1 MFLIFVCSTP
11 RPMSSPDTVSNFS
24 VSQCDHTCSMVG
36 CHNHFSTASPQRDYM
51 SQLTLSHDNLAN
63 SCGWWPSSHS
73 NPPSETR
80 HVSGNFLLQNQQY
93 QFMSDVTC
101 RFMCVFI
108 FVPCLQPA
116 QLETIGEVV
125 YSKRTWVQ
133 ATILTAAAGD
143 CQLVIY
149 KATRPGYFFGSHH
162 VLRRDW
168 LRNSRDTHWSQ

>member
-24 VSQCDHTCSMVG
+24 VSQCNHTCSMVG
-36 CHNHFSTASPQRDYM
+36 CHNHFSTASPQRNYM
-51 SQLTLSHDNLAN
+51 SQ
-63 SCGWWPSSHS
+63 CGWWSSSHS
-73 NPPSETR
+73 SPPSETR
-80 HVSGNFLLQNQQY
+80 HVSGNSLLQNQQY

-133 ATILTAAAGD
+133 ATNLTAPAGD

-162 VLRRDW
+162 VLSRDW
-168 LRNSRDTHWSQ
+168 LRNSRDTHRSQ